1 MMQQGQG
8 GITGPQ
14 QVAVGG
20 SITVKVEGAVSEVRV
35 TGGGKSVTY
44 PVVNG
49 TATVQAPPD
58 VAAGQSFWVLAG
70 KSKETKYLRVEVIEN

>member
-1 MMQQGQG
+1 M
-8 GITGPQ
+8 
-14 QVAVGG
+14 
-20 SITVKVEGAVSEVRV
+20 SE
-35 TGGGKSVTY
+35 
-44 PVVNG
+44 VNG